1 MKNKIHKP
9 LDTKRLRIDKL
20 RSIEMET
27 KCFTSKWQT
36 LDIDQKSILKETCMF
51 EVFLDKG
58 YIY

>member
-51 EVFLDKG
+51 EVLLDKV